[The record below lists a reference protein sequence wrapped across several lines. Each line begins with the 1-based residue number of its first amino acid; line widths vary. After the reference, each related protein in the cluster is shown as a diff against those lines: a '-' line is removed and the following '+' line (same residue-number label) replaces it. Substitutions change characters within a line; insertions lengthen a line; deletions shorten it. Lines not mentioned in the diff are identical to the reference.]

1 MVRTIGTVY
10 RSREAIRRRKKTT
23 MINIPKFKEQIEQ
36 KLQSDNHDMKWL
48 AKKVKVDE
56 QVLQTILNRKSMKYS
71 TQVLKDISKLLDI
84 EIPKME
90 DEPSMRVLMPVEE
103 PVPEPVREEIK
114 EEKPTLIDDMSEPLA
129 EINEPEI
136 WLGGRK
142 YTKEDILKMTA
153 ESVEDHRKIVEL
165 TDELDKTKEELAVYE
180 ADYED
185 ISDKYQILEH
195 DHQTKTNQHL
205 TALAEIDKLNKE
217 LQELTNKYTAKDKEC
232 MKYGIMVNDLHA
244 EIDELKDAQP
254 MELKDLTVEQA
265 IQQYRTLKRLFKDEV
280 LQ

>member
-1 MVRTIGTVY
+1 
-10 RSREAIRRRKKTT
+10 

-36 KLQSDNHDMKWL
+36 KLQADNHDMYWL
-48 AKKVKVDE
+48 ANKTCVDRH
-56 QVLQTILNRKSMKYS
+56 VLAMLLSRESMKNVS
-71 TQVLKDISKLLDI
+71 PTLKKISDVMEL
-84 EIPKME
+84 EIPRT
-90 DEPSMRVLMPVEE
+90 DEPIKTDK
-103 PVPEPVREEIK
+103 PVPEPVQ

-165 TDELDKTKEELAVYE
+165 TDELDKVNDELVGYKEDYKELSDQHEMMEVHHNE
-180 ADYED
+180 LV
-185 ISDKYQILEH
+185 DKYQALQYNYHEKETQ
-195 DHQTKTNQHL
+195 HQV
-205 TALAEIDKLNKE
+205 ALAEIEKLNKE
-217 LQELTNKYTAKDKEC
+217 LQELTEKYMAKDKEC

-244 EIDELKDAQP
+244 EIDELKDGAMNLEQ
-254 MELKDLTVEQA
+254 LTLAQA
-265 IQQYRTLKRLFKDEV
+265 IQHYRALNRLFTDEV